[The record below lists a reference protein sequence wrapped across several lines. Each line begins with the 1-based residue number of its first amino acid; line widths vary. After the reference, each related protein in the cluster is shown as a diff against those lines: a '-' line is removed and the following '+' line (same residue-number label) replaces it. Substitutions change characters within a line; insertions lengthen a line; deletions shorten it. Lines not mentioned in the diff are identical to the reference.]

1 MRTTDG
7 QQINELAV
15 VVIDTRAFRISGLPT
30 AEKDL
35 EPAGIVQEE
44 EIPEL
49 VQKLRK
55 LQVDQYRVE
64 SKNHNT
70 GFWCLKYVI
79 LYRTGQ
85 EEFMVYDRYYKPIK
99 DWKNL

>member
-1 MRTTDG
+1 MVTIDG
-7 QQINELAV
+7 QQIKELAT

-35 EPAGIVQEE
+35 EPAGIIREE

-49 VQKLRK
+49 IQKLRE
-55 LQVDQYRVE
+55 LQTNQYHVE
-64 SKNHNT
+64 SENHNT
-70 GFWCLKYVI
+70 GFWCLKYII
-79 LYRTGQ
+79 LYRVGQ
-85 EEFMVYDRYYKPIK
+85 NEFMVYDRYYKPIK